1 MYLSPLESFSILN
14 IIGITSPLL
23 NIDYQITNNSLF
35 LIISLVLLLILM
47 MPNNSLSPLG
57 IGNKIIPSNVS
68 IMSESLWASGL
79 TMARNSANNQA
90 YLPLILSLFGTI
102 LLSNVI
108 SNVPYSYAS
117 ASSLSF
123 SLGLS
128 VTIFIA
134 VTALA
139 LNLKGITFWST
150 FVPASAPLALVP
162 LLIVIEL
169 ISYLARALSLGIR
182 LFANLVAGHTL
193 THIVSSMSVKIL
205 LSGVIGAF
213 VFIVPMIL
221 LIMLTGLELAVAL
234 IQAYVFVVLASIY
247 INEAQTAL
255 A

>member
-1 MYLSPLESFSILN
+1 MVAN
-14 IIGITSPLL
+14 
-23 NIDYQITNNSLF
+23 
-35 LIISLVLLLILM
+35 
-47 MPNNSLSPLG
+47 
-57 IGNKIIPSNVS
+57 NKIIGNNIVPSNVN
-68 IMSESLWASGL
+68 IISECFWASGL
-79 TMARNSANNQA
+79 TISRNSANNQA

-102 LLSNVI
+102 LLSNLI
-108 SNVPYSYAS
+108 SNIPYSYAS

-139 LNLKGITFWST
+139 IHLKGITFWST
-150 FVPASAPLALVP
+150 FVPSSAPLALVP

-205 LSGVIGAF
+205 LSGILGMF
-213 VFIVPMIL
+213 IFIVPMVL
-221 LIMLTGLELAVAL
+221 LVMLTGLELAVAL

-247 INEAQTAL
+247 INEAQTPL

>member
-35 LIISLVLLLILM
+35 LIISFILLMILM
-47 MPNNSLSPLG
+47 VAN
-57 IGNKIIPSNVS
+57 NKIIGNNIVPSNVN
-68 IMSESLWASGL
+68 IISECFWASGL
-79 TMARNSANNQA
+79 TISRNSANNQA

-102 LLSNVI
+102 LLSNLI
-108 SNVPYSYAS
+108 SNIPYSYAS

-139 LNLKGITFWST
+139 IHLKGITFWST
-150 FVPASAPLALVP
+150 FVPSSAPLALVP

-205 LSGVIGAF
+205 LSGILGMF
-213 VFIVPMIL
+213 IFIVPMVL
-221 LIMLTGLELAVAL
+221 LVMLTGLELAVAL

-247 INEAQTAL
+247 INEAQTPL

>member
-47 MPNNSLSPLG
+47 MPNNSLV
-57 IGNKIIPSNVS
+57 GNKIIPSNVS

-193 THIVSSMSVKIL
+193 LHIVSSMSVKIL
-205 LSGVIGAF
+205 LSGLVGAL
-213 VFIVPMIL
+213 VFIVPMVL
-221 LIMLTGLELAVAL
+221 LVMLTGLELAVAL